1 MILAHTGIAPRIDP
15 AAWVAPDAT
24 ICGDVEIGAGA
35 RVLHGARIVGEA
47 GGRVRIGRDVIVM
60 ENAVVRSDPR
70 HPCQIGDHC
79 LIGPHAHV
87 TGCTIEEQ
95 VFIAT
100 GAAVFHG
107 AHVGKGSEVR
117 VNGVVHL
124 KTRLAPGSSVP
135 IGWIAI
141 GDPAQ
146 ILSPD
151 RHDDIWAIQ
160 KPLNFPLSVYGLE
173 RDTPDLMVQITQRLS
188 KALGAHQD
196 DTTVSAPL
204 SGGRST

>member
-1 MILAHTGIAPRIDP
+1 MIIAHNGKTPRIDP

-24 ICGDVEIGAGA
+24 ICGDVEIAAGA

-47 GGRVRIGRDVIVM
+47 GGSIRIGRNVIVM
-60 ENAVVRSDPR
+60 ENAVARAGPR
-70 HPCQIGDHC
+70 HACSIGDHC

-100 GAAVFHG
+100 GAAIFHG

-117 VNGVVHL
+117 VNGIVHL
-124 KTRLAPGSSVP
+124 KTRLAPGSNVP
-135 IGWIAI
+135 IGWIAV
-141 GDPAQ
+141 GDPAR

-151 RHDDIWAIQ
+151 KQDEIWEVQ
-160 KPLNFPLSVYGLE
+160 KPLNFPLTVYGLD
-173 RDTPDLMVQITQRLS
+173 RDTPDLMLEVTKRLS
-188 KALGAHQD
+188 AALGAHSD
-196 DTTVSAPL
+196 DRIVE
-204 SGGRST
+204 

>member
-1 MILAHTGIAPRIDP
+1 MLIAHAGIAPRIDP

-24 ICGDVEIGAGA
+24 ICCDVEIAAGA

-47 GGRVRIGRDVIVM
+47 GGKIHIGRNVIVM
-60 ENAVVRSDPR
+60 ENAVVRAGPR

-79 LIGPHAHV
+79 LIGPHAQV

-100 GAAVFHG
+100 GASVFHG
-107 AHVGKGSEVR
+107 AHIGKGSEVR
-117 VNGVVHL
+117 INGIVHL
-124 KTRLAPGSSVP
+124 KTRLEPGSSVP
-135 IGWIAI
+135 IGWIAV

-151 RHDDIWAIQ
+151 QHDEIWKIQ
-160 KPLNFPLSVYGLE
+160 KPLNFPLTVYGFD
-173 RDTPDLMVQITQRLS
+173 RATPDLMMAVTKHLS
-188 KALGAHQD
+188 EALGAHRED
-196 DTTVSAPL
+196 RAKE
-204 SGGRST
+204 

>member
-1 MILAHTGIAPRIDP
+1 MIIAHAGIEPRIDP

-24 ICGDVEIGAGA
+24 VCGDVEIAAGA
-35 RVLHGARIVGEA
+35 RVMHGARIVGEA
-47 GGRVRIGRDVIVM
+47 GGAIRIGRNVIVM
-60 ENAVVRSDPR
+60 ENAAVRAGPR
-70 HPCQIGDHC
+70 HSCSIADHC

-100 GAAVFHG
+100 GASVFHG

-117 VNGVVHL
+117 VNGIVHL

-135 IGWIAI
+135 IGWIAV

-151 RHDDIWAIQ
+151 QHDEIWKIQ
-160 KPLNFPLSVYGLE
+160 KPLNFPLTVYGFE
-173 RDTPDLMVQITQRLS
+173 RDTPDLMMAITQRLS
-188 KALGAHQD
+188 EALGAHRN
-196 DTTVSAPL
+196 DTGL
-204 SGGRST
+204 D